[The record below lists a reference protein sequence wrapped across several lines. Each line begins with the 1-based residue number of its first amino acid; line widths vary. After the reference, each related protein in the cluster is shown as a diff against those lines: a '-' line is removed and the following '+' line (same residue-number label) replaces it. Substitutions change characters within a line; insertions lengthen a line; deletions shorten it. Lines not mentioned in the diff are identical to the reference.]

1 MALVP
6 IIMGS
11 KSDLEHGKK
20 VAAALTALG
29 VRSELRVASAHKSPE
44 HVMAIVRHYEALAE
58 PKVYVTIAG
67 RSNAL
72 SGMVDAAVTAPVVA
86 CPVYSDRFGGADV
99 FSSIRVPSG
108 VAPALILDT
117 EGAGLLVAKIL
128 ALAEPAIGER
138 IHALQQRHH
147 DRLIADDAELHGR

>member
-11 KSDLEHGKK
+11 KSDLEHGQK
-20 VAAALTALG
+20 VAAALSALG
-29 VRSELRVASAHKSPE
+29 IPSELRVASAHKSPE
-44 HVMAIVRHYEALAE
+44 HVMAIIASYEDRPE

-86 CPVYSDRFGGADV
+86 CPPYSDRFGGADV
-99 FSSIRVPSG
+99 FSTIRVPSG
-108 VAPALILDT
+108 VAPALILDP
-117 EGAGLLVAKIL
+117 EGAALLVAKIL
-128 ALAEPAIGER
+128 ALADPAVRGR
-138 IHALQQRHH
+138 IEALQRAHH
-147 DRLIADDAELHGR
+147 DKILVDDAELHSA

>member
-11 KSDLEHGKK
+11 KSDLAHGQH
-20 VAAALTALG
+20 VAAALAALG
-29 VRSELRVASAHKSPE
+29 VPSELRVASAHKSPE
-44 HVMAIVRHYEALAE
+44 HVLDIVRHYEAIDE

-86 CPVYSDRFGGADV
+86 CPLYSDRFGGADV

-108 VAPALILDT
+108 VAPALILEAD
-117 EGAGLLVAKIL
+117 GAALLVAKIL

-138 IHALQQRHH
+138 IRALQQAHH
-147 DRLIADDAELHGR
+147 DRLIHDDAEVRGE